1 MKMFAGMG
9 LGGEA
14 SGGAGDFDLQPMMTH
29 MLQSILS
36 KDILYPSLK
45 EVSEKVVQLI
55 LILPDNF
62 RIIRV
67 FRSSILSISTKTA
80 RS

>member
-9 LGGEA
+9 LGGGEA

-45 EVSEKVVQLI
+45 EVSEKVAQL
-55 LILPDNF
+55 LLDCSRQRPT
-62 RIIRV
+62 R
-67 FRSSILSISTKTA
+67 
-80 RS
+80 